1 MATAQIQFSL
11 IKKNKDWTSR
21 SLANLPPPYV
31 WQHLIFAL
39 TPRPLKVDVICVSPL
54 TWLKCHLWH
63 ASVNFTD
70 QSIMQRGDPRKVNFE
85 SLEYKNEIYQQIKL
99 KE

>member
-39 TPRPLKVDVICVSPL
+39 TPVPSKWIHMCITPNMVEVS
-54 TWLKCHLWH
+54 
-63 ASVNFTD
+63 
-70 QSIMQRGDPRKVNFE
+70 
-85 SLEYKNEIYQQIKL
+85 SLACKR
-99 KE
+99 

>member
-21 SLANLPPPYV
+21 SLANFPPPYV

-39 TPRPLKVDVICVSPL
+39 TPRPLKVDSYVYHP
-54 TWLKCHLWH
+54 
-63 ASVNFTD
+63 
-70 QSIMQRGDPRKVNFE
+70 
-85 SLEYKNEIYQQIKL
+85 
-99 KE
+99 